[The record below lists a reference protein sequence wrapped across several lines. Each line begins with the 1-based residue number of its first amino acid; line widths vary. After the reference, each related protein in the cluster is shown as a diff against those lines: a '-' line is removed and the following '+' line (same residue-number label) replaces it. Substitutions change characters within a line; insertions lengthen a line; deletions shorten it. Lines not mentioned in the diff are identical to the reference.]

1 MENLSPSQ
9 DAVRLLQQNRLLTE
23 EIQRRVRQLAA
34 INTVAA
40 TVSQS
45 LDLDVTLNTALDAV
59 LSVIQVD
66 AAGISLVDEA
76 AGRLVLRAQRG
87 WKHDFISEPMSIP
100 LGQGLSG
107 QAIAEDHLVVTGDV
121 RDDRRLAVPSFNKE
135 EIKAQALAPMHARGR
150 VIGILSLM
158 SRSEYDFSEEELD
171 VLKAIADQVGVAL
184 DNAQLYETTCHQ
196 ESRLSAIIQSAADA
210 ILTFDGDGR
219 LSLVNPAAVT
229 LLRLRPDRALGR
241 PLDKLDIPPE
251 LGTPLSRAIQHA
263 ATPTFCDIGL
273 ATGET
278 LTAVISRLLL
288 PLADGATENGWV
300 VVLRDVS
307 HLKQAEN
314 TRMEFVQTAA
324 HDLRNPLGVTMSA
337 LVMLKDFLPD
347 DPAPDEIYE
356 IAVDAVHR
364 MQSLLDDLLDLEHI
378 QSRIGFE
385 TRPIDPR
392 DLLVNIFKDMGPLFA
407 AEKQTFT
414 LDLPDKLPEVA
425 LSAQWFER
433 AVANY
438 LSNANKYTASGG
450 KVILRARVKKD
461 ELLVEVEDNG
471 AGIPAETQD
480 HLFERFYRLPSSQPK
495 KGSGLGLAMV
505 KSVAEAHGGRVY
517 ASSKP
522 GKGSVFGMA
531 LPLPGKS

>member
-76 AGRLVLRAQRG
+76 ARQLVLRAQRG
-87 WKHDFISEPMSIP
+87 WKHDFVSKPMSIP

-107 QAIAEDHLVVTGDV
+107 LAIAEDRLVVTGDV
-121 RDDRRLAVPSFNKE
+121 RDDQRLAVPSFNKE

-150 VIGILSLM
+150 VIGVLSLM
-158 SRSEYDFSEEELD
+158 SRSEYAFSAEELD

-210 ILTFDGDGR
+210 ILVFDGDGQ
-219 LSLVNPAAVT
+219 LSLLNPAAVS
-229 LLRLRPDRALGR
+229 LLHLRPERALGK
-241 PLDKLDIPPE
+241 PLDRLNLPAE
-251 LGTPLSRAIQHA
+251 LLTPLTRAIQHA
-263 ATPTFCDIGL
+263 TTPTFCDVEL
-273 ATGET
+273 VTGEA
-278 LTAVISRLLL
+278 LTAVVSRLR
-288 PLADGATENGWV
+288 LAPEDGAAESGWV
-300 VVLRDVS
+300 MVLRDVS

-337 LVMLKDFLPD
+337 LVMLKDFLPS

-364 MQSLLDDLLDLEHI
+364 MQALLDDLLDLEHI
-378 QSRIGFE
+378 QSKVGFE
-385 TRPIDPR
+385 TQRVDLR
-392 DLLVNIFKDMGPLFA
+392 DLLGNVARDMSPLFV
-407 AEKQTFT
+407 AEKQTLT
-414 LDLPDKLPEVA
+414 LDLPDDLPEVT
-425 LSAQWFER
+425 LSPQWFER
-433 AVANY
+433 AVGNY
-438 LSNANKYTASGG
+438 LSNANKYTPSGG
-450 KVILRARVKKD
+450 TIILRARVKKD
-461 ELLVEVEDNG
+461 ELVVEVEDDG
-471 AGIPAETQD
+471 IGIPVEMQV
-480 HLFERFYRLPSSQPK
+480 HLFERFYRMPTSKPK

-505 KSVAEAHGGRVY
+505 KSVMEAHGGRVY
-517 ASSKP
+517 VFSKP
-522 GKGSVFGMA
+522 GEGSVFGMA
-531 LPLPGKS
+531 LPR